1 MEMKVVLLADVKG
14 LGKKGEV
21 VNCSE
26 GYGRNYL
33 FPRQLAKEATDQA
46 LKAVNMERE
55 AKIKRQQRA
64 EQAAQALLS
73 KLEGKVLRISAKTG
87 EGGRLFGSITGKDV
101 ANALSRERIS
111 VDKRKVELK
120 EPIRSLGSYQV
131 PIRVYQDTV
140 ATVTVEVVAED

>member
-1 MEMKVVLLADVKG
+1 MKVVLLADVKG

-33 FPRQLAKEATDQA
+33 FPRKLAKEATDQA
-46 LKAVNMERE
+46 MKAVSMERE
-55 AKIKRQQRA
+55 AKKKRQQRA
-64 EQAAQALLS
+64 EQAAKALVDQ
-73 KLEGKVLRISAKTG
+73 LEGKVVRISAKTG
-87 EGGRLFGSITGKDV
+87 GSGRLFGSITGKDV
-101 ANALSRERIS
+101 ADALSRERIT

-120 EPIRSLGSYQV
+120 EPIRALGSYQV

-140 ATVTVEVVAED
+140 ATVTVEVVAEA